1 MHLVPALCPQ
11 CGGALDVDEDQEAA
25 VCKFCGTPFITEKA
39 IQNYN
44 INYVTNNNVTNVT
57 NNTVTNVTQINA
69 QEVNVQTGPTAQQM
83 FDNIKALC
91 KRDNLGAAK
100 KLAEEMEVK
109 FPSDYLVDEANVVI
123 TFAGALADLDGRL
136 RGAHSSG
143 KNFFLTMTDPFD
155 FNFVPGD
162 IRDINKAL
170 EKLQTVNPE
179 VAKPYWDEYAK
190 VINQIFELWF
200 GVKFTGG
207 IPEIKTVLI
216 NGDLHYATNNERYN
230 YSHLIESLDKVSN
243 MTWFGDADE
252 EYLVW
257 VILEIEKHCKE
268 HERASWG
275 KYRPPLDGRTIS
287 LKPLINRL
295 SPEGLQA
302 LEIGHKK
309 RKAEE
314 EAARIEAEREKWRK
328 YWFYHLKFL
337 QEKNYKRALNRLEGE
352 SGAVVDEEKAKFKKG
367 LLGVKYIGDVNA
379 LNIDDLAERSLKD
392 AGIEKP

>member
-11 CGGALDVDEDQEAA
+11 CGGALDVDPNQEAA

-44 INYVTNNNVTNVT
+44 ITNVTNNVTNVT
-57 NNTVTNVTQINA
+57 NNVTNVQHINA
-69 QEVNVQTGPTAQQM
+69 QEVNLQTGPTAQQM

-91 KRDNLGAAK
+91 KRDNIDAAE

-123 TFAGALADLDGRL
+123 TFAWALNAFDRSLKGKH
-136 RGAHSSG
+136 ASG
-143 KNFFLTMTDPFD
+143 EDFFYAMTSTSNFSGIPGQIRHINESLT
-155 FNFVPGD
+155 
-162 IRDINKAL
+162 
-170 EKLQTVNPE
+170 KLQKANPE

-190 VINQIFELWF
+190 VINQIFELWC

-207 IPEIKTVLI
+207 IPEIKTVLL
-216 NGDLHYATNNERYN
+216 NGDIHRATYNESYN
-230 YSHLIESLDKVSN
+230 YNRLIEALDKVSN
-243 MTWFGDADE
+243 MPWCGDADE

-268 HERASWG
+268 REKDNFG
-275 KYRPPLDGRTIS
+275 TYRRPLDGRTIS

-314 EAARIEAEREKWRK
+314 EAARIEAERKKLHSQWK
-328 YWFYHLKFL
+328 DVIIYLKNKQYKEAFNVL
-337 QEKNYKRALNRLEGE
+337 QYM

-379 LNIDDLAERSLKD
+379 LNVDDLVERSLTD
-392 AGIEKP
+392 AGIKKP